1 MPELLNTIFL
11 TSPSNTMELFPKS
24 LYSCES
30 FSESK
35 LRPTGQSKLA
45 VVLQMTG
52 CPRLLVL
59 SISTTSLLKSTVLLP
74 RSWYS
79 DSFSVL
85 SWPEQFLSTVV
96 GILVQVPPVWVNPSG
111 HIVGRHSPEGG

>member
-1 MPELLNTIFL
+1 MLPGIVPFCSTHTNSVPESLNTISL

-24 LYSCES
+24 SYSCEL

-35 LRPTGQSKLA
+35 LKSAGQSKLT

-52 CPRLLVL
+52 RPRLLVL
-59 SISTTSLLKSTVLLP
+59 SISTTSLLNSTVLLP

-85 SWPEQFLSTVV
+85 SWPEQFLLVVV
-96 GILVQVPPVWVNPSG
+96 GTLVQVPPV
-111 HIVGRHSPEGG
+111 